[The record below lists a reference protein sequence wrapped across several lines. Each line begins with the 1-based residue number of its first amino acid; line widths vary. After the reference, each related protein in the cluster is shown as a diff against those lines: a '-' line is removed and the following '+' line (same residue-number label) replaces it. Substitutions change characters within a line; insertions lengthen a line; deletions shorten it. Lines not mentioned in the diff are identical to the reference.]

1 MYIERI
7 VSTEPECDRDN
18 EQNNALVPFAPL
30 RNQYSDT
37 NTSYPP
43 IDAIGIL
50 IFGIM
55 PPGVVM
61 LSLWKSVPF
70 EFSSRG
76 NPVINPDFAALAD
89 LQSSLERVTEHT
101 AKSSKVA
108 VDIKDSEM
116 ALRDL
121 TSLVKLSPIA
131 SKDVLTEELI
141 KVTHTAKHTS
151 RSLQKFGTRVW
162 GAVDRIVS
170 LNKRTIVVL
179 EGASNGK
186 GDIVRHRE
194 ELEDFWF
201 KSMELLERVLRDLV
215 HEAEDK
221 IAHLE
226 RLDEMLKT
234 VEVMVTEEQN
244 NIRGKEKVA
253 KKQWFK
259 DGEKLQNF
267 DTSLGILQMVKD
279 ERKNALVHVEDTL
292 SQLNRMSDH
301 LGDLRERVAE
311 PIIASSLNIP
321 IEVHIDGMRYATER
335 LVNGQNRMAEVEDE
349 YRREKFS
356 S

>member
-1 MYIERI
+1 M
-7 VSTEPECDRDN
+7 VSTEPDCDSDN
-18 EQNNALVPFAPL
+18 EQNNAL
-30 RNQYSDT
+30 
-37 NTSYPP
+37 
-43 IDAIGIL
+43 DAIGIF
-50 IFGIM
+50 IFGIV

-76 NPVINPDFAALAD
+76 NLIINPDFAALAD

-101 AKSSKVA
+101 AKSSKIA

-121 TSLVKLSPIA
+121 TSLVKLCPIA

-141 KVTHTAKHTS
+141 KVVHTAKHTS
-151 RSLQKFGTRVW
+151 GSLQKLGTRVW
-162 GAVDRIVS
+162 AAVDRIVS

-179 EGASNGK
+179 EGASTGK

-194 ELEDFWF
+194 ELEDSWF
-201 KSMELLERVLRDLV
+201 KSMELLERVLRELV

-221 IAHLE
+221 IADLE
-226 RLDEMLKT
+226 RLDETLKT

-244 NIRGKEKVA
+244 DIRGKEKAVE
-253 KKQWFK
+253 KQWSK

-279 ERKNALVHVEDTL
+279 ERRNALAHVEDTL

-311 PIIASSLNIP
+311 PIIASPLKIP

-335 LVNGQNRMAEVEDE
+335 LVNGQNRMVEVEDE